1 MVKEELYI
9 GGYVVELLGSL
20 NPNLTFNIADVSKP
34 DSRNADH
41 SKTIELPASKLINQI
56 FEHIFELSSDL
67 QTFNPNLKTDVIYL
81 VDGEIQ
87 IDGYLQLKSIKD
99 IKGQISYNCIII
111 GRVGNFIAD
120 MQNAKLSDLDLSS
133 LNHVWN
139 KANQAATWNLPLTTD
154 YVYPMINYDVNYGTL
169 NSGTENWPVSTLF
182 PAVKAKKYLD
192 LIFASIGYTYTS
204 TFLDNSFFNTL
215 IIPFSQADFKLSE
228 TEVLTR
234 LFEVNDPEILST
246 GNDDVNVT
254 NTAGVYNDNYA
265 ALQSE
270 FINFNIEVNDPSN
283 LYNNTI
289 GIYEV
294 AASKS
299 GFYNIET
306 MLQLQGEFT
315 APSDAA
321 TLNWNCQSAI
331 CGYIK
336 INKYD
341 ANGNF
346 ISTLDSIN
354 YGVTSG
360 NQNAGAGGTVITEA
374 NPTSNTLQYFYHIE
388 FINYIAS
395 KQLMAAAPNTYL
407 NQNATRNKFY
417 VNANN
422 IYLNA
427 GEKIKIELD
436 YGLFLFYRAYS
447 PTQDP
452 ANKVFGQ
459 WVKAGDSWSS
469 TGTAYKLNILSGYLT
484 NTVVNSGLVEGNPID
499 MSSMTP
505 RNIKQKDF
513 IMSLVKMFNLYIQPD
528 TQNNKNLIIEPRD
541 DFYSNV
547 VTDWSS
553 KLDKFQ
559 DIESKPM
566 GALNFKE
573 YLYTY
578 KQDKDYYNELY
589 FDTWGEVYGQDDF
602 TLANQFLKNKHKTE
616 IIFSPTPS
624 VGQDWYD
631 RVLPTIIKYDDT
643 NGVQRTESNIRI
655 LQWGGMLSTD
665 QSWNHTNDAGT
676 ATSYSTYPYAGMYDD
691 PYTPTEILEFGLT
704 NEIYYSNGFN
714 RVITFTNNGL
724 FNKYYS
730 KFIQEITDT
739 NSKIVTGYFYLS
751 PSDIKNL
758 SFSSQYYFEGQYFRL
773 SKIENYNPI
782 NPITKCEFLKIKLSN
797 VFQAGGTIGNGG
809 VDLLIANDKVPTF
822 SNGNQTLKHN
832 NSLGNLSQNV
842 VGSNNYIS
850 RSARGI
856 KIIGDSN
863 TVNANA
869 RNVEI
874 NGSNNIINAGA
885 SNVKL
890 INSDNQ
896 NVISSNITYIN
907 NEITAG
913 AGSTVTVTNADI
925 VASLNVQNY
934 FCKTDG
940 EDNITITFST
950 TESITIGKIWLFK
963 KLGSENRVII
973 DAESIGTTID
983 GSESHTLTAN
993 NKYVSIQW
1001 NGTEFLIISNN

>member
-120 MQNAKLSDLDLSS
+120 MQNAELSDLDLSS

-154 YVYPMINYDVNYGTL
+154 YVYPMINYDINYGTL
-169 NSGTENWPVSTLF
+169 NSGTENWTVTSLF

-192 LIFASIGYTYTS
+192 LIFESIGYTYTS
-204 TFLDNSFFNTL
+204 TFLDNSFFNSL
-215 IIPFSQADFKLSE
+215 IIPFNSLDFKFTE
-228 TEVLTR
+228 TEILTR
-234 LFEVNDPEILST
+234 IFNVNTPQLTSNSNTFVNPVYYDVANIATDYDSNFIKYTNEIS
-246 GNDDVNVT
+246 DV
-254 NTAGVYNDNYA
+254 
-265 ALQSE
+265 
-270 FINFNIEVNDPSN
+270 SN
-283 LYNNTI
+283 LYNTTT
-289 GIYEV
+289 GVYEV
-294 AASKS
+294 IAGKS
-299 GFYNIET
+299 GSYNIEG
-306 MLQLQGEFT
+306 MLQLQGIFN
-315 APSDAA
+315 APSNAA
-321 TLNWNCQSAI
+321 PAPTYKWKLNSAI
-331 CGYIK
+331 IGYIK
-336 INKYD
+336 LNKYD
-341 ANGNF
+341 SNGNF
-346 ISTLDSIN
+346 VNTLDAIN
-354 YGVTSG
+354 YGVTDTNVFG
-360 NQNAGAGGTVITEA
+360 VAANGTLTTLS
-374 NPTSNTLQYFYHIE
+374 NPTVPSSNYFYWNIHFGHVFRVGFQNNNSICNE
-388 FINYIAS
+388 FLVS
-395 KQLMAAAPNTYL
+395 
-407 NQNATRNKFY
+407 
-417 VNANN
+417 ANN
-422 IYLNA
+422 IFLNENESIKVELTYSLGHFEDFRNGFTFREDWYSTYGLSNAQSSLNA
-427 GEKIKIELD
+427 T
-436 YGLFLFYRAYS
+436 YR
-447 PTQDP
+447 
-452 ANKVFGQ
+452 
-459 WVKAGDSWSS
+459 
-469 TGTAYKLNILSGYLT
+469 LNILSGYLR
-484 NTVVNSGLVEGNPID
+484 NTVVNSGLVEGNTITMNNTIPE
-499 MSSMTP
+499 
-505 RNIKQKDF
+505 NVKQKDF

-553 KLDKFQ
+553 KLDKSQ

-589 FDTWGEVYGQDDF
+589 FDSWDEIYGQDDF
-602 TLANQFLKNKHKTE
+602 TLGNQFVKNKHKTE

-643 NGVQRTESNIRI
+643 NGVQRTNSNIRI
-655 LQWGGMLSTD
+655 LQWGGMKTTG
-665 QSWNHTNDAGT
+665 QQWIHTNDAGVNT
-676 ATSYSTYPYAGMYDD
+676 NYSTYPYAGMYDD
-691 PYTPTEILEFGLT
+691 PYTPTETLEFGLT

-822 SNGNQTLKHN
+822 SNGNSFLRNN
-832 NSLGNLSQNV
+832 NSLGNLNQKV
-842 VGSNNYIS
+842 IGSNNYIS
-850 RSARGI
+850 RSARGVNI
-856 KIIGDSN
+856 VGDSN
-863 TVNANA
+863 RINANA
-869 RNVEI
+869 INVEI

-885 SNVKL
+885 SNVRL

-896 NVISSNITYIN
+896 NVFASNVTYVN

-913 AGSTVTVTNADI
+913 DGSTVTVTNADI

>member
-81 VDGEIQ
+81 VDGEVQ

-99 IKGQISYNCIII
+99 VKGQISYNCIII

-120 MQNAKLSDLDLSS
+120 MQNAELTDLDLSS

-154 YVYPMINYDVNYGTL
+154 YVYPMINYDINYGTL
-169 NSGTENWPVSTLF
+169 NSGTENWTVTSLF

-192 LIFASIGYTYTS
+192 LIFESIGYTYTS
-204 TFLDNSFFNTL
+204 TFLDNSFFNSL
-215 IIPFSQADFKLSE
+215 IIPYSQADFKLTE
-228 TEVLTR
+228 TEILTR
-234 LFEVNDPEILST
+234 LFEVNDPEILSN
-246 GNDDVNVT
+246 GNDYVIPPTNPAPTIYQNSFVN
-254 NTAGVYNDNYA
+254 
-265 ALQSE
+265 LQTE
-270 FINFNIEVNDPSN
+270 FINFDNEVNDPSN
-283 LYNNTI
+283 LYNNTT

-315 APSDAA
+315 APS
-321 TLNWNCQSAI
+321 TVGIWTCQTAI

-341 ANGNF
+341 SSGNF
-346 ISTLDSIN
+346 ISNLDSIN
-354 YGVTSG
+354 YGVSAVGTAFAGEKLTS
-360 NQNAGAGGTVITEA
+360 AA
-374 NPTSNTLQYFYHIE
+374 NPTTNTLEYFYHQN
-388 FINYIAS
+388 FFNYLTP
-395 KQLMAAAPNTYL
+395 KNTMAADPSQYL
-407 NQNATRNKFY
+407 NTNATRNKFY

-422 IYLNA
+422 VFLNA
-427 GEKIKIELD
+427 GEKIKIELE
-436 YGLFLFYRAYS
+436 YGLYLHYRSFLPLTSSVGTAY
-447 PTQDP
+447 
-452 ANKVFGQ
+452 GQ
-459 WVKAGDSWSS
+459 WQYASDFASI
-469 TGTAYKLNILSGYLT
+469 GTSYKLNILSGYLT
-484 NTVVNSGLVEGNPID
+484 NTVVNSGLVEGNTID

-505 RNIKQKDF
+505 RNIKQKDY

-553 KLDKFQ
+553 KLDKSQ

-589 FDTWGEVYGQDDF
+589 FDTWDEVYGQDDF
-602 TLANQFLKNKHKTE
+602 TLGNQFLKNKHKTE
-616 IIFSPTPS
+616 IIFSPTPT

-643 NGVQRTESNIRI
+643 NGVQRTESNIRV

-782 NPITKCEFLKIKLSN
+782 NPITKCEFLKIKLSD
-797 VFQAGGTIGNGG
+797 VFQSGTAIGNGG
-809 VDLLIANDKVPTF
+809 IKGNISGDKVPTF

-832 NSLGNLSQNV
+832 NSLGNISQNV

-863 TVNANA
+863 TVNANSK
-869 RNVEI
+869 NVQITGNNNFI
-874 NGSNNIINAGA
+874 NPGC
-885 SNVKL
+885 SNVNL
-890 INSDNQ
+890 INCNNQSVVSSD
-896 NVISSNITYIN
+896 VTYIN
-907 NEITAG
+907 NEITSG
-913 AGSTVTVTNADI
+913 AGSTVTITSDTTANI
-925 VASLNVQNY
+925 NVQNY
-934 FCKTDG
+934 LCDTSG
-940 EDNITITFST
+940 GNITISFLSA
-950 TESITIGKIWLFK
+950 ENITIGKIWTIK
-963 KLGSENRVII
+963 KLHSTNNVRISTT
-973 DAESIGTTID
+973 SIGSTID
-983 GSESHTLTAN
+983 GAESTNLTAQ

>member
-111 GRVGNFIAD
+111 GRVGNFVAD
-120 MQNAKLSDLDLSS
+120 MQNAELTDLDLSS

-169 NSGTENWPVSTLF
+169 NSGIENWPVDSLF

-192 LIFASIGYTYTS
+192 LIFESIGYTYTS
-204 TFLDNSFFNTL
+204 TFLNNSFFNSL
-215 IIPFSQADFKLSE
+215 IIPFSSGDFKLTE
-228 TEVLTR
+228 TEVLSR

-246 GNDDVNVT
+246 GNDYINVT
-254 NTAGVYNDNYA
+254 NTAGDFIDSINN
-265 ALQSE
+265 LTFK
-270 FINFNIEVNDPSN
+270 FINFNNEVNDPSN
-283 LYNNTI
+283 LYNNTT
-289 GIYEV
+289 GVYEV
-294 AASKS
+294 TANKT
-299 GFYNIET
+299 GRYNIEA

-315 APSDAA
+315 APNVTGDW
-321 TLNWNCQSAI
+321 TCQSAI
-331 CGYIK
+331 AGILM
-336 INKYD
+336 INRYD
-341 ANGNF
+341 SNNNYTGTYDSTNF
-346 ISTLDSIN
+346 
-354 YGVTSG
+354 GVTATGTAS
-360 NQNAGAGGTVITEA
+360 AGQKLTTDA
-374 NPTSNTLQYFYHIE
+374 NPTSPTIEYFYYRN
-388 FINYIAS
+388 FMSYIQS
-395 KQLMAAAPNTYL
+395 RFELGNGLFDLNT
-407 NQNATRNKFY
+407 NSTPNKFY
-417 VNANN
+417 VNGNN
-422 IYLNA
+422 IPLTA
-427 GEKIKIELD
+427 GDKIKVELR
-436 YGLFLFYRAYS
+436 YSLFLLYR
-447 PTQDP
+447 PTPQLNLVP
-452 ANKVFGQ
+452 GSRFGQ
-459 WVKAGDSWSS
+459 WQYVDDWSS
-469 TGTAYKLNILSGYLT
+469 LQTAYKLNILSGYFK
-484 NTVVNSGLVEGNPID
+484 NTVVNSGLVEGNTID
-499 MSSMTP
+499 MSISIP
-505 RNIKQKDF
+505 KNIKQKDYV
-513 IMSLVKMFNLYIQPD
+513 MSLVKMFNLYIQPD
-528 TQNNKNLIIEPRD
+528 TLNNKNLIIEPRD

-553 KLDKFQ
+553 KLDKSQ

-589 FDTWGEVYGQDDF
+589 FDTWDEVYGQDDF
-602 TLANQFLKNKHKTE
+602 TLGNQFLKNKHKTE

-655 LQWGGMLSTD
+655 LQWGGMKSTD
-665 QSWNHTNDAGT
+665 QSWIHTNDANT
-676 ATSYSTYPYAGMYDD
+676 ATNYSTYPYAGMYDD

-704 NEIYYSNGFN
+704 NEIYYTNGFN

-782 NPITKCEFLKIKLSN
+782 NPITKCEFLKIKLSD
-797 VFQAGGTIGNGG
+797 VFQSGTAIGNGG
-809 VDLLIANDKVPTF
+809 IKGDISGDKVPTF

-832 NSLGNLSQNV
+832 NSLGNISQDI

-869 RNVEI
+869 NNVQITGNNNFI
-874 NGSNNIINAGA
+874 NPGCT
-885 SNVKL
+885 NVNL
-890 INSDNQ
+890 INCNNQSVFSSD
-896 NVISSNITYIN
+896 VTYIN

-913 AGSTVTVTNADI
+913 AGSTVTITRDTTANI
-925 VASLNVQNY
+925 NVQNY
-934 FCKTDG
+934 LCDTSG
-940 EDNITITFST
+940 GNITIRFLSA
-950 TESITIGKIWLFK
+950 ENITIGKIWTIK
-963 KLGSENRVII
+963 KLHSTNNVRIS
-973 DAESIGTTID
+973 ASSIGSTID
-983 GSESHTLTAN
+983 GAETTNLTAQ